1 MCPDCD
7 NFCAEAYY
15 REFEAPTSVQVFE
28 AMGRWSKAQ
37 ARGLARE
44 REVDRW
50 RDARDP
56 RY

>member
-1 MCPDCD
+1 MCPNCD
-7 NFCAEAYY
+7 NFYAEAYY
-15 REFEAPTSVQVFE
+15 REFEAPNSVQVFE
-28 AMGRWSKAQ
+28 AMGCWSKAQ